1 MNASN
6 VTTNMTANATTLN
19 FAGIALQR
27 LCPGNTHD
35 AVYHATKNHL
45 NPFQFLF
52 TACIVVAVLSIL
64 PVLKNLALRL
74 FDVNGDGEV
83 NMDDVSYCCCG
94 SKASQVAKNKATS
107 AVAVVPSSAGEKGEK
122 GDLEQGHEDLDA
134 LMEEAQGSNDTVL
147 QGWLHIVYTLLFIYC
162 AVAYMAVAGLANVSG
177 GTMDTVFCKSGQ
189 IVLLPLFKAATA
201 SFWPAYMPMC
211 QLAYWVMVASRAK
224 TT

>member
-1 MNASN
+1 MNASMNASTN
-6 VTTNMTANATTLN
+6 VTTNMTTNEANATTLN

-107 AVAVVPSSAGEKGEK
+107 AVAVVPSSAGEAEEEK
-122 GDLEQGHEDLDA
+122 
-134 LMEEAQGSNDTVL
+134 
-147 QGWLHIVYTLLFIYC
+147 
-162 AVAYMAVAGLANVSG
+162 
-177 GTMDTVFCKSGQ
+177 
-189 IVLLPLFKAATA
+189 
-201 SFWPAYMPMC
+201 
-211 QLAYWVMVASRAK
+211 K
-224 TT
+224 TTEKTEETDKKEELFR